1 MHPDDAGSRPVQ
13 IHHIVEELI
22 MDIGSGSPWPSCSL
36 SNFAPHEFYID
47 GIRCASMEGFLQS
60 LKFKSPEMQ
69 EHVCTLVGK
78 SAKFKGMKK
87 NWWRD
92 QILYWRGK
100 PIHRHHEAYSELIC
114 RAYDELS
121 KNAGF
126 QRAIL
131 ATHDSSLTHS
141 MGKNKKTETI
151 LTEQEFCSNLYRVR
165 KNLQA
170 A

>member
-1 MHPDDAGSRPVQ
+1 
-13 IHHIVEELI
+13 
-22 MDIGSGSPWPSCSL
+22 MDIGSGASYPSCAL

-78 SAKFKGMKK
+78 AAKFKGAKK
-87 NWWRD
+87 NWWRE
-92 QILYWRGK
+92 QTLYWRGK
-100 PIHRHHEAYSELIC
+100 PMHRQSDAYSELIS

-121 KNAGF
+121 KNSGF
-126 QRAIL
+126 QRAII
-131 ATHDSSLTHS
+131 ATRNSSLTHT
-141 MGKNKKTETI
+141 MGKSKKNETI

-165 KNLQA
+165 ENLQA

>member
-1 MHPDDAGSRPVQ
+1 
-13 IHHIVEELI
+13 
-22 MDIGSGSPWPSCSL
+22 MDIGSGASWPSCSL
-36 SNFAPHEFYID
+36 SNFAPHEFFID
-47 GIRCASMEGFLQS
+47 DVRCASMEGFLQS
-60 LKFKSPEMQ
+60 LKFKSTDMQ

-78 SAKFKGMKK
+78 SAKFKGKKK

-92 QILYWRGK
+92 QTLYWKGK
-100 PIHRHHEAYSELIC
+100 PMRRQSEAYEELIS

-126 QRAIL
+126 KRAIL
-131 ATHDSSLTHS
+131 ATRDSSLTHS
-141 MGKNKKTETI
+141 MGKSKKNETV
-151 LTEQEFCSNLYRVR
+151 LTEQEFCSNLMRVR

>member
-1 MHPDDAGSRPVQ
+1 
-13 IHHIVEELI
+13 
-22 MDIGSGSPWPSCSL
+22 MDIGSGAPWPSCAL
-36 SNFAPHEFYID
+36 SNFAPHEFVID
-47 GIRCASMEGFLQS
+47 GIRCSSMEGFLQS

-78 SAKFKGMKK
+78 TAKFKGKKK

-92 QILYWRGK
+92 QLLYWKGQ
-100 PIHRHHEAYSELIC
+100 PIHRQHEAYTELIN
-114 RAYDELS
+114 RAFDELS

-131 ATHDSSLTHS
+131 ATHNSSFTHS
-141 MGKNKKTETI
+141 MGKSKKNETV
-151 LTEQEFCSNLYRVR
+151 LTEQEFCSNLYRIR
-165 KNLQA
+165 ERLRA

>member
-1 MHPDDAGSRPVQ
+1 
-13 IHHIVEELI
+13 
-22 MDIGSGSPWPSCSL
+22 MDIGSGSPWPSCAL

-60 LKFKSPEMQ
+60 LKFKSIEMQ

-78 SAKFKGMKK
+78 TAKFKGKKK

-92 QILYWRGK
+92 QTLYWRGN
-100 PIHRHHEAYSELIC
+100 PMHRQSEAYSELIS

-121 KNAGF
+121 KNSGF

-131 ATHDSSLTHS
+131 ATRNSSITHT
-141 MGKNKKTETI
+141 MGKNKKNETV

-165 KNLQA
+165 TNLQA